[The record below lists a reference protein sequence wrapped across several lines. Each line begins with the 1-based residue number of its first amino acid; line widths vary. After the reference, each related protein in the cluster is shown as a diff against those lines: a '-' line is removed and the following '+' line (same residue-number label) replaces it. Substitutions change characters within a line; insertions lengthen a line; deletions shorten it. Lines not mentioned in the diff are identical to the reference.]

1 MMVAHP
7 DDCVIFGWPIIKRY
21 KKLDWTILYM
31 TYDRG
36 TPRGDEIAK
45 FWQAENV
52 SVDFCGI
59 EDNEA
64 DLTQEQI
71 VSFDKDKVKQI
82 IQSKVKKFDLIVT
95 HGHDGEYGHPHHV
108 FCHKTIDEL
117 DMPKVFF
124 CNGNT
129 ANLHI
134 TDVQEKQD
142 LSKLPLH
149 REVIEQFVY
158 RYDGFYHCD
167 KRAAEILRQQ

>member
-7 DDCVIFGWPIIKRY
+7 DDCVIFGWPIVKQY
-21 KKLDWTILYM
+21 KHLDWTILYM

-45 FWQAENV
+45 FWQDENV
-52 SVDFCGI
+52 RVDFCGI
-59 EDNEA
+59 EDNET
-64 DLTQEQI
+64 DLIQKQI
-71 VSFDKDKVKQI
+71 VSFDKDTVKQMIQIKVKQ
-82 IQSKVKKFDLIVT
+82 FDVVVT
-95 HGHDGEYGHPHHV
+95 HGQDGEYGHPHHI
-108 FCHKTIDEL
+108 FCHNTINEL

-134 TDVQEKQD
+134 TNIQERQD

-149 REVIEQFVY
+149 RKVIEGFEY
-158 RYDGFYHCD
+158 RYDGFYKTD
-167 KRAAEILRQQ
+167 NKEILK